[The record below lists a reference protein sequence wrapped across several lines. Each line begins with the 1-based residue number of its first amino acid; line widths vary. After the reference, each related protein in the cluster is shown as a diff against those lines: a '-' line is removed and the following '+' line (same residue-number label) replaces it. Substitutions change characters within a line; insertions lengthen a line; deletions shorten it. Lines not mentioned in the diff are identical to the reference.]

1 MTDALQLFKLLE
13 EENLKAFKKVAD
25 RSKGI
30 RIFRNPSG
38 DFLLHRAASLGLL
51 PACEYLL
58 TRGIPADCPG
68 YRGATPLHYAA
79 ERGDAAIMKILLPAV
94 GTNLNPINA
103 NGITPLH
110 VAAGLGRL
118 TIVKLL
124 IDRGAN
130 PIPQDKFG
138 RLPLH
143 YAAGADQLT
152 VVNWLVGVDCGLIDR
167 PDAFGQRP
175 IHWAL
180 QFECLR
186 TAFSIVGFGADLT
199 DSDIYSRP
207 PLSFLRLSDET
218 GSSKLLEDAR
228 VKQALKK
235 AKTRKLT
242 TLERAIF
249 QGQNMEV
256 MQNLCKTAVLNRQ
269 GYLGRTVVHTAA
281 LAKNLELF
289 EWMREKGA
297 DMHIVDD
304 YGWTPKKLLSYRLI
318 TRLSVMPVNTSP
330 NKNGFCPMKCIHRP
344 EK

>member
-1 MTDALQLFKLLE
+1 MTDSLQLFKLLE
-13 EENLKAFKKVAD
+13 EGDLKAFKKVAV
-25 RSKGI
+25 RAPGI
-30 RIFRNPSG
+30 RVFRDKYG

-51 PACEYLL
+51 QVCEYLL

-79 ERGDAAIMKILLPAV
+79 EKGDVSIMKLLVEAV
-94 GTNLNPINA
+94 GPNLSPINA

-110 VAAGLGRL
+110 VAAGVGRL

-130 PIPQDKFG
+130 PVPQDKFG

-143 YAAGADQLT
+143 YAAGADQLA

-180 QFECLR
+180 QFECVR
-186 TAFSIVGFGADLT
+186 AATAIVGFGANLADP
-199 DSDIYSRP
+199 DIYGRP
-207 PLSFLRLSDET
+207 PLSFLRLSNET
-218 GSSKLLEDAR
+218 GSSRLLEDAR

-235 AKTRKLT
+235 AKIRKLT
-242 TLERAIF
+242 TLDRAIF
-249 QGQNMEV
+249 QGQNTEV
-256 MQNLCKTAVLNRQ
+256 MQNLGKTVLLNRQ
-269 GYLGRTVVHTAA
+269 GCLGRTVVHTAA
-281 LAKNLELF
+281 FAKNMELF

-318 TRLSVMPVNTSP
+318 TRLSPMPGNTPPKKRLLHHEMFSP
-330 NKNGFCPMKCIHRP
+330 T
-344 EK
+344 

>member
-1 MTDALQLFKLLE
+1 MIDALQLFKLLE
-13 EENLKAFKKVAD
+13 EGDLKAFKKVAA
-25 RSKGI
+25 RAQGI
-30 RIFRNPSG
+30 RVFRDKSG

-51 PACEYLL
+51 PACEVLL

-79 ERGDAAIMKILLPAV
+79 ERGDVAIMKRLAQAV
-94 GTNLNPINA
+94 GPNLSPINA

-110 VAAGLGRL
+110 VAAGVGRL

-124 IDRGAN
+124 IDLGAN

-143 YAAGADQLT
+143 YAAGADQLA
-152 VVNWLVGVDCGLIDR
+152 VVNWLVGVDCGLLDK

-180 QFECLR
+180 QFECVR
-186 TAFSIVGFGADLT
+186 TASAIVGFGANLAEP
-199 DSDIYSRP
+199 DIYGRP

-218 GSSKLLEDAR
+218 GSSRLLEDAR
-228 VKQALKK
+228 IKQALKK
-235 AKTRKLT
+235 TKTRKLT

-249 QGQNMEV
+249 DGQNTEV
-256 MQNLCKTAVLNRQ
+256 MQNLCKTVLLNRR
-269 GYLGRTVVHTAA
+269 GHLGRTVVHTAA
-281 LAKNLELF
+281 FAKNRELF
-289 EWMREKGA
+289 EWMRDEGA

-318 TRLSVMPVNTSP
+318 TGKTV
-330 NKNGFCPMKCIHRP
+330 KNQRKTGS
-344 EK
+344 